1 MLAACGSC
9 AESVFSRSC
18 FGLRLR
24 LSGNTSCVL
33 FVFTLPVFDIA
44 ELAKTLTTRFE
55 FSWVRVCG
63 ILWDMCSG
71 ALPSERCCCEPVSR
85 PRAVYQHQPSC
96 PPCGADI
103 QARRTTLDQSFSVA
117 MENLTFFFLQ
127 NRYSHPSLEMTTTKV

>member
-1 MLAACGSC
+1 MQNQLLADRALGKTETS
-9 AESVFSRSC
+9 APK
-18 FGLRLR
+18 L
-24 LSGNTSCVL
+24 NASCVL
-33 FVFTLPVFDIA
+33 FFFTLPVFDVA

-71 ALPSERCCCEPVSR
+71 ALPPERCCCEPVSR

-117 MENLTFFFLQ
+117 MENLTFFF
-127 NRYSHPSLEMTTTKV
+127 TKPVFAPFIRNDYN

>member
-1 MLAACGSC
+1 MGHVQNQFSADCDLDKTEASALEQYYLCPFLFHFASLSCGRACEDSY
-9 AESVFSRSC
+9 
-18 FGLRLR
+18 
-24 LSGNTSCVL
+24 
-33 FVFTLPVFDIA
+33 DQI
-44 ELAKTLTTRFE
+44 E

-71 ALPSERCCCEPVSR
+71 ALPPERCCCEPVSR

-117 MENLTFFFLQ
+117 MENLTFFF
-127 NRYSHPSLEMTTTKV
+127 TKPVFAPFIRNDYN